1 MAIFI
6 RKRSHGGAH
15 VPHRKHTAEMA
26 TVQMPPPATVVLPMS
41 QHIGA
46 PCKPVVK
53 VGDPVKV
60 GTLIGE
66 TTGYVAAPIHASVS
80 GTVKAVGEI
89 LLSNGSR
96 SMAVTIESDGKMEPD
111 PAIAPPKIK
120 TREEFFNAVRDSGLV
135 GLGGAG
141 FPTHVKLNAKNLG
154 EIDTLIVNGA
164 ECEPYITSDYR
175 EAIESTLNI
184 VHGMKYLK
192 EMLDL
197 KQVVIAIEANKPKAI
212 QKFYEQLASYQDINV
227 QTLPQSY
234 PMGAEKV
241 LIYEV
246 TGRVVPEGKLPGD
259 VGVLVMNIG
268 SVGFLNRYLKTG
280 MPLVQKRLTIDGGAV
295 AEPKNIFV
303 PIGTSI
309 ADVMAFCGGYRKP
322 PRKFLMGGPMMGI
335 AIPDENYPILKNNN
349 AILALDE
356 EEATLKQPTACIR
369 CGRCVRGCPMKL
381 MPLELD
387 QAREAGDTDAL
398 ARLKVGLCMECGTCS
413 FNCPAKR
420 PLVQS
425 IRMGKAMLRA
435 AQAAKKS

>member
-1 MAIFI
+1 
-6 RKRSHGGAH
+6 
-15 VPHRKHTAEMA
+15 
-26 TVQMPPPATVVLPMS
+26 
-41 QHIGA
+41 
-46 PCKPVVK
+46 
-53 VGDPVKV
+53 
-60 GTLIGE
+60 
-66 TTGYVAAPIHASVS
+66 
-80 GTVKAVGEI
+80 
-89 LLSNGSR
+89 
-96 SMAVTIESDGKMEPD
+96 
-111 PAIAPPKIK
+111 
-120 TREEFFNAVRDSGLV
+120 
-135 GLGGAG
+135 
-141 FPTHVKLNAKNLG
+141 
-154 EIDTLIVNGA
+154 
-164 ECEPYITSDYR
+164 
-175 EAIESTLNI
+175 
-184 VHGMKYLK
+184 
-192 EMLDL
+192 
-197 KQVVIAIEANKPKAI
+197 
-212 QKFYEQLASYQDINV
+212 
-227 QTLPQSY
+227 
-234 PMGAEKV
+234 
-241 LIYEV
+241 
-246 TGRVVPEGKLPGD
+246 
-259 VGVLVMNIG
+259 MNIG